1 MLSSVQHFGLESKP
15 APAFAFLSWWVFK
28 VCRIKF
34 ICLHKLN
41 ISYYNVFLQCVLCC
55 PGERGRVFGVREA
68 ETRRMEGW
76 TFWDD
81 IKHRLDRRP
90 DVDEPGLGFIVCFM
104 LVSCALHQPDFPS
117 TPVSNQINQPRPSPA
132 LHLLHW
138 TFQLIIHV
146 SASGV
151 FLFLS
156 LTCLSPPAL
165 ISLVRFVCV
174 SACVVGSLFVG
185 PSVQLSSSRSSCYP
199 AAFVCSPV
207 CSLFLLYSLSK
218 LPSPVGLLWPVCLST
233 FGFCI
238 VLITYKRHED
248 THILSVIAFGSCVNV
263 DLGSSSYW
271 IWWTRRDDF
280 ILDISTF
287 FLDMHNNKKKTSFSN
302 PRPSNF
308 PVGIESKTWAPD
320 KTQRFLCG
328 RWFWSRK
335 HQLTCPSVGRSVGA
349 DVDGWSA
356 LQLSTQLNKPIITD
370 RKTTCVR
377 QHIHQTGWAV
387 ADQTLFKKQLILRCS
402 QTCCLHHLSPH
413 WLDWCAG
420 EWALCQTAVSTTA
433 LLFRYSAFLRCL
445 FRGTTGFMHVSDIT
459 LAFSWNCSPTRFFFT
474 YFFPVIFSRN
484 ALNV

>member
-41 ISYYNVFLQCVLCC
+41 ISYYNVFLQCVLRC
-55 PGERGRVFGVREA
+55 PGEWGRVFGVREA

-185 PSVQLSSSRSSCYP
+185 
-199 AAFVCSPV
+199 
-207 CSLFLLYSLSK
+207 SLFSSHPLVPPVILQ
-218 LPSPVGLLWPVCLST
+218 PSCVPLFVLCFCCTVCLNSLHLSA
-233 FGFCI
+233 FCDPSAY
-238 VLITYKRHED
+238 LLLDFASFWLHTND
-248 THILSVIAFGSCVNV
+248 TRTH
-263 DLGSSSYW
+263 
-271 IWWTRRDDF
+271 
-280 ILDISTF
+280 
-287 FLDMHNNKKKTSFSN
+287 TSFLSLHLA
-302 PRPSNF
+302 
-308 PVGIESKTWAPD
+308 PV
-320 KTQRFLCG
+320 
-328 RWFWSRK
+328 
-335 HQLTCPSVGRSVGA
+335 
-349 DVDGWSA
+349 
-356 LQLSTQLNKPIITD
+356 
-370 RKTTCVR
+370 
-377 QHIHQTGWAV
+377 
-387 ADQTLFKKQLILRCS
+387 
-402 QTCCLHHLSPH
+402 
-413 WLDWCAG
+413 WL
-420 EWALCQTAVSTTA
+420 
-433 LLFRYSAFLRCL
+433 
-445 FRGTTGFMHVSDIT
+445 
-459 LAFSWNCSPTRFFFT
+459 
-474 YFFPVIFSRN
+474 
-484 ALNV
+484 